1 MSLKAKILEDLKS
14 AMKEGDTVKRD
25 TLRMLDSMIKNVEI
39 EKMKKEEGLADEEVQ
54 EVIARA
60 VKQRKDSVT
69 QYEAGGRSDL
79 ADKEQKEIAVL
90 SGYMPAQMGEDEIR
104 MAVKETISEVGASG
118 KAEMGKVMGPAMA
131 KLKGKADGQIVR
143 KIVEEEL
150 G

>member
-54 EVIARA
+54 EVIVRA

-69 QYEAGGRSDL
+69 QYETGGRSDL

-104 MAVKETISEVGASG
+104 MAIKETISEIGASG